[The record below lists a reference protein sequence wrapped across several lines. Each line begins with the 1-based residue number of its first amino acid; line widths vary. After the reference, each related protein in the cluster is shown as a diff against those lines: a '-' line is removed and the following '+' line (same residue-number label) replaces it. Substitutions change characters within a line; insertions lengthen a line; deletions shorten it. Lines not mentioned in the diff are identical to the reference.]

1 LSVGRTSPHGN
12 RFSICLAKSGE
23 SQLPYGCTVF
33 LAQGRG
39 AVGLE
44 RWADRLRG
52 WRLRVEAKQFGLVH
66 LDGQSHP
73 EVVLGQGPGP
83 QGVAAGDPLA
93 EEAVAVRL
101 DVAVQEGV
109 GAANEQ
115 VGLADP
121 VRPAPG
127 CAELRD
133 FGVLLALKSELSDG
147 RNAFNHLPFG
157 SHSGTAGRFIVRT
170 AQ

>member
-1 LSVGRTSPHGN
+1 LDLGARTRLGGLLGVHPQEL
-12 RFSICLAKSGE
+12 RLV
-23 SQLPYGCTVF
+23 L
-33 LAQGRG
+33 LDRQGQG
-39 AVGLE
+39 QVSL
-44 RWADRLRG
+44 
-52 WRLRVEAKQFGLVH
+52 
-66 LDGQSHP
+66 GQSP
-73 EVVLGQGPGP
+73 AP
-83 QGVAAGDPLA
+83 QGVAAGDALA

-109 GAANEQ
+109 GAADEQ
-115 VGLADP
+115 VGLAHP

-147 RNAFNHLPFG
+147 RNSFNHLPFG
-157 SHSGTAGRFIVRT
+157 SHRGIAVRFIVQA